1 MKVLILGAKGTLGTQ
16 LMEIFPGFFGWDKED
31 CDVTN
36 FEQLQ
41 SKMGEIKGQIDT
53 VINCVAYND
62 VDGAESN
69 IDMCI
74 LLNST
79 FPKNLVKI
87 CKDFDLT
94 LVHFSTNFVFDGQ
107 KGEYVEKDEV
117 NPQSIYGQSK
127 VLGERAILEAECKA
141 YIVRTSV
148 LFGKKGLSPSS
159 KRSFVDIMLDLSTST
174 NEVRVIKD
182 EVNSVTYVV
191 DLAQAVKIL
200 IETKPEYGIYH
211 LTNSGQASW
220 FDFAQEIFKLK
231 HSHVVAIPIL
241 GKEMPRKAPRPK
253 KAVLINTK
261 LSQLRPWQDA
271 LAEFLTLPNTN

>member
-1 MKVLILGAKGTLGTQ
+1 MNVLILGAKGTLGTE
-16 LMEIFPGFFGWDKED
+16 LMEIFPGSFGWDKED

-36 FEQLQ
+36 MQQLQ
-41 SKMGEIKGQIDT
+41 SKMGEVKDQIDT

-62 VDGAESN
+62 VDGAESHTE
-69 IDMCI
+69 MAV

-79 FPKNLVKI
+79 VPKNLAQI
-87 CKDFDLT
+87 CKDLGFT

-107 KGEYVEKDEV
+107 KGEYIEKDEV

-127 VLGERAILEAECKA
+127 VLGERAVLEAKCKA
-141 YIVRTSV
+141 YVVRTSV

-174 NEVRVIKD
+174 NEVRAIKD

-191 DLAQAVKIL
+191 DLAQAVKNL
-200 IETKPEYGIYH
+200 LEAKPEYGIYH

-231 HSHVVAIPIL
+231 HSHVVTVPIL

-261 LSQLRPWQDA
+261 LPQLRPWQEA
-271 LAEFLTLPNTN
+271 LNEFLMTN

>member
-1 MKVLILGAKGTLGTQ
+1 MNVIILGAKGTLGTE
-16 LMEIFPGFFGWDKED
+16 LMKIFPGSLGWDKED

-36 FEQLQ
+36 LQQLK
-41 SKMGEIKGQIDT
+41 SKLGELKDQIDT
-53 VINCVAYND
+53 VINCVAFND

-69 IDMCI
+69 VETAV

-79 FPKNLVKI
+79 VPKNLAQI
-87 CKDFDLT
+87 CKDFGFT

-127 VLGERAILEAECKA
+127 VLGERAVLEAKCKA
-141 YIVRTSV
+141 YVVRTSV

-174 NEVRVIKD
+174 NEVRAIKD

-191 DLAQAVKIL
+191 DLAQAVKNL
-200 IETKPEYGIYH
+200 LEAKPEYGIYH

-231 HSHVVAIPIL
+231 HSHVVTVPIL

-253 KAVLINTK
+253 KAVLINSK
-261 LSQLRPWQDA
+261 LPQLRPWQEA
-271 LAEFLTLPNTN
+271 LSEFLISN